1 MLESNFLFVGKI
13 FLLAFFLINFPNFLP
28 FSFSETSFWT
38 LIFTT
43 IFDTATLLVLS
54 LSISK
59 YINLKNL
66 KFFEDLYKNDSSNQ
80 NFIDKINTFSIRT
93 IQDRKLSFIIFIFF
107 VISTVMQPIILIFDL
122 NKNDLYTTSVVNS
135 INRDFEIKKNNIENI
150 ISIQKK
156 QKIDGNEIINLENSI
171 SNLSNT
177 RDVNI
182 ERFLKSNANNK
193 FNTSKIIIRNILL
206 GLLWTFVF
214 YKLYSA

>member
-1 MLESNFLFVGKI
+1 MLESKFLFVGKI

-28 FSFSETSFWT
+28 FSFSETSFWI

-66 KFFEDLYKNDSSNQ
+66 KFFENLYKNDSSNQ

-107 VISTVMQPIILIFDL
+107 VISTVLQPIILIFDL

-182 ERFLKSNANNK
+182 ERFLKSNTNNK

-214 YKLYSA
+214 YKLYSI